1 MSPRILLADDHTLV
15 LEMLVSFL
23 RQDFTVVGTVHDGEA
38 LLEAA
43 VRLQPDLVV
52 LEHALA
58 GVDSLTV
65 VRTLRTRVPAVRCV
79 LVTRH
84 ADLHH
89 VRDAFAAGA
98 CGYILKD
105 TTPQELVDA
114 LLQISR
120 GATYISPRLGLEK
133 GWAPPT
139 AVTREGSGEL
149 TARQM
154 EVLCLI
160 AEGCTGKQI
169 ASTLGIS
176 LKTVESHK
184 ACISRQLGLRSTA
197 AFTRHAVEHGLVRP
211 RDSAQATPVM
221 PATPVTTAAPRR
233 AASAQPSMASG
244 SSKST

>member
-1 MSPRILLADDHTLV
+1 MSPRILLADEHTLV

-23 RQDFTVVGTVHDGEA
+23 SRDFTVLGTEQEGEA

-43 VRLQPDLVV
+43 LRLQPDLVV
-52 LEHALA
+52 LEHALP
-58 GVDSLTV
+58 GTDGLTV
-65 VRTLRTRVPAVRCV
+65 VRTLRTRLPNTRCV
-79 LVTRH
+79 FVTRH

-98 CGYILKD
+98 RGYVLKD
-105 TTPQELVDA
+105 ATPQELIAA
-114 LLQISR
+114 LLR
-120 GATYISPRLGLEK
+120 VNHGDTYISPRLGPEPN
-133 GWAPPT
+133 WAPPS

-154 EVLCLI
+154 EVLRLV

-169 ASTLGIS
+169 ASELNIS

-197 AFTRHAVEHGLVRP
+197 ALTRYAVEHGLLRP
-211 RDSAQATPVM
+211 RAEPSD
-221 PATPVTTAAPRR
+221 R
-233 AASAQPSMASG
+233 A
-244 SSKST
+244 

>member
-1 MSPRILLADDHTLV
+1 MSPRILLADEHTLV

-23 RQDFTVVGTVHDGEA
+23 SRDFTVLGTEQEGEA

-43 VRLQPDLVV
+43 LRLQPDLVV
-52 LEHALA
+52 LEHALP
-58 GVDSLTV
+58 GTDGLTV
-65 VRTLRTRVPAVRCV
+65 VRTLRTRLPNTRCV
-79 LVTRH
+79 FVTRH

-98 CGYILKD
+98 RGYVLKD
-105 TTPQELVDA
+105 ATPQELIAA
-114 LLQISR
+114 LLR
-120 GATYISPRLGLEK
+120 VNHGDTYISPRLGLEPN
-133 GWAPPT
+133 WAPPS

-154 EVLCLI
+154 EVLRLV

-169 ASTLGIS
+169 ASELNIS

-197 AFTRHAVEHGLVRP
+197 ALTRYAVEHGLLRP
-211 RDSAQATPVM
+211 RAEPSD
-221 PATPVTTAAPRR
+221 R
-233 AASAQPSMASG
+233 A
-244 SSKST
+244 